1 MNIQPGLPE
10 HLTLNPGSDEPRDL
24 GTVYI
29 KLHYF
34 DSVLFF
40 IPVVPDILGK
50 IWYYN
55 LAISF

>member
-29 KLHYF
+29 KLHCF

-40 IPVVPDILGK
+40 ILVVPDILGK
-50 IWYYN
+50 I
-55 LAISF
+55 